1 MADEWRCP
9 SLLPAWMGSE
19 AAWFLV
25 LNVVVAAIAVL
36 SSRRARPSAS
46 PRCGG
51 AVTRRASSVLLQ
63 RLRSFTA
70 FSYPSA
76 GFNATT
82 TAFRQPDPD
91 AAAQET
97 TDEPAVTP
105 RPTPSPPRT
114 LVLTPRAAP
123 AADEE
128 NGDEDADPNAMSME
142 DAYAVVLAS
151 RRRPERER
159 EEEARRSDV
168 DAKAE
173 EFIRKFKEDLRQ
185 QRLNSIFN
193 YTQMLKQRALGA
205 GRHQPGGGR
214 TGHN

>member
-1 MADEWRCP
+1 MAWP
-9 SLLPAWMGSE
+9 TLLPAWLGSE
-19 AAWFLV
+19 AVWFLV
-25 LNVVVAAIAVL
+25 LNVVVAAIAAL
-36 SSRRARPSAS
+36 SSRRARPSSAS

-70 FSYPSA
+70 FSYPSGSA
-76 GFNATT
+76 GLSATT
-82 TAFRQPDPD
+82 TAFRQPDPAD

-105 RPTPSPPRT
+105 GATPSPPRT
-114 LVLTPRAAP
+114 LVLTTPHAP
-123 AADEE
+123 AADDEE
-128 NGDEDADPNAMSME
+128 DEDEDPNAMSME
-142 DAYAVVLAS
+142 DAYALVVAS

-173 EFIRKFKEDLRQ
+173 EFIRTFKEDLRQ

-193 YTQMLKQRALGA
+193 YTQMLKQRALCA
-205 GRHQPGGGR
+205 GRRHQPGD
-214 TGHN
+214 H